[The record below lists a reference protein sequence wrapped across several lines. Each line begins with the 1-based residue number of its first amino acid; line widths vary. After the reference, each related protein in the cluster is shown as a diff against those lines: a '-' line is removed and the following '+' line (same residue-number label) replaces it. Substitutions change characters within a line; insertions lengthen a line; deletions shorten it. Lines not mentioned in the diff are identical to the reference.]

1 MLPSSRHALLAL
13 ALVASPAF
21 ATTWVVTDAGD
32 AGDGTCDASCTLRD
46 AVNESIADDRILF
59 DLALPN
65 PLQLD
70 LTGDAL
76 FIDIPLRITAN
87 DGVPTVLRRTGGS
100 GRLIELGASADVRI
114 VGLGYEDG
122 NVLSM
127 TSDVPAEGG
136 AIFTAAG
143 SALELRDCRFRNNQA
158 TGVLPPLVSGAVEAR
173 GGAIAT
179 LGDLIVDRCSFVG
192 NLANGAN
199 GLDGT
204 MVAPNSAGSS
214 AYGGA
219 IYAAGAIDVLNST
232 FSGNQANG
240 GDGGDGADQTGF
252 PGGSGANGGNAAGG
266 ALYLAAG
273 SSGTLGFATLMGNDA
288 VSGTGG
294 SGGFGTPPGTS
305 GLIGSATGSAVQAD
319 ADLILNTSVVM
330 GAGVASACEGMA
342 ITQRTANL
350 VSDASC
356 PGTVVTDLDLQ
367 FQPIDSLDP
376 SPHFT
381 PLPTSDA
388 VDTSPD
394 CLDPLGAEAVVLD
407 QLIATRPMTYH
418 AAPVCDFGA
427 IEFTPVIFADGFETP
442 PPPP

>member
-1 MLPSSRHALLAL
+1 MANWNDPQPPRTGFGASPSLDGRTAGRAAAYDMGLRKHMLSIYNYMASGVLLTGIVALLMARSGLAL
-13 ALVASPAF
+13 ALM
-21 ATTWVVTDAGD
+21 
-32 AGDGTCDASCTLRD
+32 GTPLRW
-46 AVNESIADDRILF
+46 
-59 DLALPN
+59 
-65 PLQLD
+65 
-70 LTGDAL
+70 L
-76 FIDIPLRITAN
+76 FILSPLAI
-87 DGVPTVLRRTGGS
+87 VLAMSFGQ
-100 GRLIELGASADVRI
+100 GR
-114 VGLGYEDG
+114 
-122 NVLSM
+122 
-127 TSDVPAEGG
+127 
-136 AIFTAAG
+136 F
-143 SALELRDCRFRNNQA
+143 
-158 TGVLPPLVSGAVEAR
+158 
-173 GGAIAT
+173 
-179 LGDLIVDRCSFVG
+179 
-192 NLANGAN
+192 
-199 GLDGT
+199 
-204 MVAPNSAGSS
+204 
-214 AYGGA
+214 
-219 IYAAGAIDVLNST
+219 ST
-232 FSGNQANG
+232 
-240 GDGGDGADQTGF
+240 
-252 PGGSGANGGNAAGG
+252 
-266 ALYLAAG
+266 
-273 SSGTLGFATLMGNDA
+273 GTLKAMFWGFATLMGNDA